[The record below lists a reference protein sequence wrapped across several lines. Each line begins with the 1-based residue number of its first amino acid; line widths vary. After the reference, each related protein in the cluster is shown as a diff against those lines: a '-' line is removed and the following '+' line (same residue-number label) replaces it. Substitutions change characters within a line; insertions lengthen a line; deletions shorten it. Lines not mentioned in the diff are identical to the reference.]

1 MLNKLVGI
9 ILTAVGSFGTLTAIV
24 FEFFHV
30 NPEGKRTVSSRT
42 MGVILACLLL
52 ACIGGA
58 TLADYYNEG
67 ALVSTPAP
75 AEPSAPLPSPSYELQ
90 PSLSLPEE
98 TSPTPDVQASEPAET
113 IPSDSQP
120 SESPLESP
128 PPSLALETPP
138 PVPSPTVPPQTSFLL
153 EAFDNNSYVSDYFH
167 LEYRGPNDKE
177 FVVECFPLEL
187 PMVPGYYYIK
197 IHRNSTCREL
207 AQASFYVD
215 SSVAGY
221 SIGFRR
227 VLNWELYDIGEVD
240 KDCLLC
246 SWGYR
251 ALPTSNL
258 CLTLVDGTQF
268 TAHGLEVRIRCED
281 FDSDVF
287 NCTYRDEP
295 LWFSLPPDLDYNVTV
310 YFDSFLAAEEPL
322 RLTAPQDGTSP
333 QSIQIQLP

>member
-9 ILTAVGSFGTLTAIV
+9 ILTAVGSFGSLAAIV

-30 NPEGKRTVSSRT
+30 HPEGKRTVSPRA
-42 MGVILACLLL
+42 MGLLLSCLLL

-67 ALVSTPAP
+67 ALGSAP
-75 AEPSAPLPSPSYELQ
+75 TSAEPSVPLPPPSYGLQPSPSQLTEPS
-90 PSLSLPEE
+90 PSLNAQ
-98 TSPTPDVQASEPAET
+98 VSEPAET
-113 IPSDSQP
+113 VPSDSQP
-120 SESPLESP
+120 PEPPPESP
-128 PPSLALETPP
+128 PPSPTPETPP
-138 PVPSPTVPPQTSFLL
+138 PTPSPTVPPQTTFLL
-153 EAFDNNSYVSDYFH
+153 EAFDNNSYASDYFH
-167 LEYRGPNDKE
+167 LEYCGPNDKE

-187 PMVPGYYYIK
+187 PMVPGYYYVK

-227 VLNWELYDIGEVD
+227 VLNWELHDIGEVD

-246 SWGYR
+246 SWGYC
-251 ALPTSNL
+251 ALPTANL

-268 TAHGLEVRIRCED
+268 TAHGLEVRIHCED
-281 FDSDVF
+281 FDSDIF
-287 NCTYRDEP
+287 CCTYRDEP
-295 LWFSLPPDLDYNVTV
+295 LWFSLPPGHDYSVTV
-310 YFDSFLAAEEPL
+310 DFDIFVAAEESFQV
-322 RLTAPQDGTSP
+322 TAPQDGTSP
-333 QSIQIQLP
+333 QTLQIQLA